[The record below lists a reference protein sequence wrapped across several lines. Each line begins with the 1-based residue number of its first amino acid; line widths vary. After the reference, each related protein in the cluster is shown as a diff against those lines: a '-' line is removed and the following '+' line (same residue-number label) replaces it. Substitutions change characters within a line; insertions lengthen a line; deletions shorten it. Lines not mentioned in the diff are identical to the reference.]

1 MKQLSKFVV
10 VLLAFISFS
19 LSINSQEVM
28 VINKDT
34 VITITPKNLKTI
46 NGIIPSF
53 EWQKKEITTLDS
65 IIKKDSV
72 LLETKDSLLSTQLIR
87 EKKKE
92 DFYVNQ
98 AKALAS
104 ENATLKKKKKVG
116 VRNAAGLG
124 LIIGLLFGILL

>member
-46 NGIIPSF
+46 NGIITSF

-72 LLETKDSLLSTQLIR
+72 LLETKDSLLSKSCELLILSSIS
-87 EKKKE
+87 
-92 DFYVNQ
+92 N
-98 AKALAS
+98 S
-104 ENATLKKKKKVG
+104 S
-116 VRNAAGLG
+116 
-124 LIIGLLFGILL
+124 